1 MIHAHLYE
9 GRITK
14 TAAWLV
20 ALPLALALQF
30 APAPARAEGTPTLS
44 PAAERLFNDGLK
56 LAHGGDC
63 TRARDKFTESYAIDP
78 APGTLINWAL
88 CEEKL
93 GRSATALELL
103 RLADQTLPAN
113 HPKRAGM
120 VKHMEILRKRAPILR
135 VRLVNALPEGSTLA
149 MDGAIVE
156 TSAFSRGVLG
166 DPGAHVV
173 EIRVP
178 GHEDRRYEVV
188 LAEATTLEVTV
199 QPGATRAP
207 GKGAADGKVAPE
219 GPSSAAS
226 PDATEGSSSSS
237 TLGWA
242 LAGGGLAS
250 IGAGVVTGLLAKG
263 QWDSVSSNC
272 DVERKVCRNDDGI
285 QASSAGDTLAAVST
299 AAFIAGGASLAVG
312 GYLLLT
318 TKDAPATARVSTA
331 AGPGV
336 LGLRLSG
343 EF

>member
-1 MIHAHLYE
+1 M
-9 GRITK
+9 GRMHV
-14 TAAWLV
+14 AWWT
-20 ALPLALALQF
+20 ALPLVCAMGLAPRT
-30 APAPARAEGTPTLS
+30 AAAEPTPAPALS

-63 TRARDKFTESYAIDP
+63 TRARDKFTESYAVDP

-120 VKHMEILRKRAPILR
+120 VKHMEVLRKRAPILR
-135 VRLVNALPEGSTLA
+135 VRMVSPLPEGATLA
-149 MDGAIVE
+149 MDGAVVE
-156 TSAFSRGVLG
+156 STIFSRGVLG
-166 DPGAHVV
+166 DPGVHVV

-178 GHEDRRYEVV
+178 GREDRRYEVV

-199 QPGATRAP
+199 QPGAVRSSDKASQEGKGQSERGGSDVAP
-207 GKGAADGKVAPE
+207 GP
-219 GPSSAAS
+219 
-226 PDATEGSSSSS
+226 SS

-242 LAGGGLAS
+242 LAGGGLAA
-250 IGAGVVTGLLAKG
+250 IGTGAVTGLLASG
-263 QWDSVSSNC
+263 QWSEVQNNC
-272 DVERKVCRNDDGI
+272 DVDRKECRNDSGI
-285 QASSAGDTLAAVST
+285 QASNSGETLAAVST

-318 TKDAPATARVSTA
+318 KKDAPATARISTS
-331 AGPGV
+331 AGPSAF
-336 LGLRLSG
+336 GLRLSG

>member
-1 MIHAHLYE
+1 MNQTHRTVWRFARSH
-9 GRITK
+9 G
-14 TAAWLV
+14 AWFA
-20 ALPLALALQF
+20 ALPLVCAIELAPGI
-30 APAPARAEGTPTLS
+30 AAADPAPALS

-120 VKHMEILRKRAPILR
+120 MKHMELLRKRAPILR
-135 VRLVNALPEGSTLA
+135 VRLVSPLPEGATLA
-149 MDGAIVE
+149 MDGAVVE
-156 TSAFSRGVLG
+156 TTVFSRGVLG

-178 GHEDRRYEVV
+178 GREDRRYEVV

-199 QPGATRAP
+199 QPGALRSPDKAAQDGKGSDRAP
-207 GKGAADGKVAPE
+207 AGGSDGAP
-219 GPSSAAS
+219 GP
-226 PDATEGSSSSS
+226 TSSSS

-242 LAGGGLAS
+242 LAGGGLAVL
-250 IGAGVVTGLLAKG
+250 GAGAVTGLLA
-263 QWDSVSSNC
+263 SSRWSDVENDC
-272 DVERKVCRNDDGI
+272 DVERKACRTDGGV
-285 QASSAGDTLAAVST
+285 QASNSGETLAAVST
-299 AAFIAGGASLAVG
+299 AAFIAGGASVAVG

-318 TKDAPATARVSTA
+318 KKDAPATARLSTS
-331 AGPGV
+331 AGPSAF
-336 LGLRLSG
+336 GLRLSG